1 MWGLTPHTTLGMKT
15 VAILAVGALALGAQS
30 ATGPQNI
37 SVTMREGTNMAAA
50 LSPDKQTLI
59 IDLQGSLWTLPAT
72 GGAAKRITEEYLDA
86 RQPAWA
92 PDGKRVAFQGYRDGV
107 WHIYVM
113 NADGTNVHAITDGP
127 FDDREPSWSRDGA
140 RIAFSSDR
148 SGNYDIFDVDASGG
162 SVRQLTKNPAND
174 YAPSYSPVNSMIAFV
189 TERERGGIAAVDA
202 ATGNEVAMTPSP
214 ASPSNLSAPSWTPN
228 GEKVIFNAIAG
239 NRSSLIFD
247 GKEITQDE
255 DVFPFRPQWTSATE
269 FIYTA
274 DGKIKKRWINGAA
287 ATPIEFTA
295 TVSFTRAPYK
305 RAIHNFD
312 LRSSQPVRGIVTPAI
327 SPDGTQVAFIAI
339 GDLWLMP
346 IGGAARKLTSDRFV
360 EMDPTWSPDG
370 RSIAYSSDRDGTMD
384 LFVREIAA
392 GTDRKVATNATKAS
406 WAPRGNEIAYINGDG
421 ALAIT
426 GRTAPVH
433 GRTFETGRPTWAP
446 EGLIAVTALQPYS
459 TRFREGTNQLIMV
472 STTGGAPK
480 PMNPVPHHSIG
491 TRTNDGPVWSRD
503 GSKMAFV
510 MDGTMHVMPTTPT
523 GDVTGAPRKISDDLA
538 NSPSW
543 AADSKRLL
551 FQTPLG
557 LKLVD
562 VTDNRVTDVPVTLAW
577 QPSVPTGRIVV
588 HAGRMFDG
596 KTASL
601 RSNVD
606 IVLRDNRIEQVVG
619 HRGDLH
625 TGTVVDAGNDVVMPG
640 LIEMH
645 AHLSPDFGEAL
656 GRIWLAY
663 GITSVRNP
671 ASDGFEA
678 LEMKEAIGSGA
689 RRGPRVFSTGGPF
702 DGSRIYYAGGVPL
715 ASGGQLPQELQ
726 KTTQL
731 GYDLIKTY
739 VRLDDRLQKQVID
752 FAHANGLP
760 VTSHE
765 IYPAIASGAD
775 GVEHIRGTSRRGYS
789 PKVSQLFHSY
799 QDVADLLI
807 ASKMTITP
815 TIGITGGAFPL
826 QLARDPSRLDDP
838 RFRALFPQAV
848 QQQMERLAK
857 SIPPKDFE
865 TQTAVLKPMGDL
877 VRRIVTG
884 GGVVIAGTDSPIFPY
899 ALLYH
904 TELEI
909 FQQSGLTPFE
919 VLQTG
924 TIRAAEAL
932 GEGANLG
939 SIEAGKL
946 ADLSIVA
953 DDPLADVKNAR
964 KVKTVIKNGEVH
976 TVEALLKR

>member
-1 MWGLTPHTTLGMKT
+1 MKT
-15 VAILAVGALALGAQS
+15 AGILLAGAVTLASQS
-30 ATGPQNI
+30 GTGTQKVSINL
-37 SVTMREGTNMAAA
+37 REGTNMAAA
-50 LSPDKQTLI
+50 LSPDGRTLM
-59 IDLQGSLWTLPAT
+59 IDLQGSLWTLPAS
-72 GGAAKRITEEYLDA
+72 GGPAKRVTDEFLDA

-92 PDGKRVAFQGYRDGV
+92 PDSRRVAFQGYADGT

-113 NADGTNVHAITDGP
+113 NADGSGLRAITAGP
-127 FDDREPSWSRDGA
+127 FDDREPSWSRDGN

-148 SGNYDIFDVDASGG
+148 SGNYDIFDLDVAAATI
-162 SVRQLTKNPAND
+162 RQLTNNPAND
-174 YAPSYSPVNSMIAFV
+174 YAPAYSPVAATIAFV
-189 TERERGGIAAVDA
+189 SEREDRRGVWALDIATAS
-202 ATGNEVAMTPSP
+202 ERSMTP
-214 ASPSNLSAPSWTPN
+214 AAGAISAPSWSPDGT
-228 GEKVIFNAIAG
+228 KVIFNVIAN
-239 NRSSLIFD
+239 NRSNLVID
-247 GKEITQDE
+247 GREITNNE
-255 DVFPFRPQWTSATE
+255 DVFPFRAQWISPTE
-269 FIYTA
+269 ILYTA
-274 DGKIKKRWINGAA
+274 DGKIKTRGVAGGDA
-287 ATPIEFTA
+287 VPIEFIA
-295 TVSFTRAPYK
+295 SVSFTRAPYK
-305 RAIHNFD
+305 SAVRDFD
-312 LRSSQPVRGIVTPAI
+312 SRSAQPVRGITAPVI
-327 SPDGTQVAFIAI
+327 SPDGTQVAFIAL

-346 IGGAARKLTSDRFV
+346 IGGTARRLTNDRFV
-360 EMDPTWSPDG
+360 ETDPTWSPDG
-370 RSIAYSSDRDGTMD
+370 RSIAFSSDRDGTTD
-384 LFVREIAA
+384 LWVRDIASGA
-392 GTDRKVATNATKAS
+392 DKKVASEATKAS
-406 WAPRGNEIAYINGDG
+406 WSSRGNEIAYINRDG

-426 GRTAPVH
+426 GRAEPIH

-446 EGLIAVTALQPYS
+446 EGWIAVTTLQPYS
-459 TRFREGTNQLIMV
+459 TRFREGTNQLLLV
-472 STTGGAPK
+472 STTGGAPRRL
-480 PMNPVPHHSIG
+480 NPVEHHSIG

-510 MDGTMHVMPTTPT
+510 MDGVMHVMPTTPT
-523 GDVTGAPRKISDDLA
+523 GDVAAAPRRLSDDLA
-538 NSPSW
+538 NAPSW
-543 AADSKRLL
+543 AADAKRLL
-551 FQTPLG
+551 YQTPRG

-562 VTDNRVTDVPVTLAW
+562 VTDNRATDVPINLTW
-577 QPSVPTGRIVV
+577 QPNIPQGRVVV

-601 RSNVD
+601 RNNVD
-606 IVLRDNRIEQVVG
+606 IVIRDNRIEQVAD
-619 HRGDLH
+619 HRADLH
-625 TGTVVDAGNDVVMPG
+625 TGRVVDAAGDVVMPG

-645 AHLSPDFGEAL
+645 AHLSPDFGERL

-671 ASDGFEA
+671 ASDAFEA
-678 LEMKEAIGSGA
+678 LEMKESIGAGI

-715 ASGGQLPQELQ
+715 AGGGQLPEELQ

-765 IYPAIASGAD
+765 IYPAVASGAD

-789 PKVSQLFHSY
+789 PKVSQLNRSY
-799 QDVADLLI
+799 QDVIALLT

-815 TIGITGGAFPL
+815 TIGITAGTFPL
-826 QLARDPSRLDDP
+826 MLARDPSRLDDV
-838 RFRALFPQAV
+838 RFRTLFPESIVRAMAQ
-848 QQQMERLAK
+848 LSK
-857 SIPPKDFE
+857 SIQPADFDRLMN
-865 TQTAVLKPMGDL
+865 VWRPMGEL
-877 VRRIVTG
+877 VRNVVKG

-924 TIRAAEAL
+924 TVRAAEAL

-946 ADLSIVA
+946 ADLVIVT

-964 KVKTVIKNGEVH
+964 KVRTVIKNGEVH
-976 TVEALLKR
+976 TLEELLKR